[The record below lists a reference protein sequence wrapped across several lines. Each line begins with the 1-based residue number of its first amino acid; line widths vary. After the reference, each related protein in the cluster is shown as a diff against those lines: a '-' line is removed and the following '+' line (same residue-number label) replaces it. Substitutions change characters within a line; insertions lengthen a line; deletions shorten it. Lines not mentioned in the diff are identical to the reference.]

1 MCRYTV
7 TSGNLVL
14 LFVWDTVCH
23 LDFRS
28 LIKQSQG
35 NKWGFHPILVTS
47 FLVVFSNAVTKILC
61 NGLLIFH
68 FVLSF
73 LPFKRKTSY
82 RKSHN
87 PSEEKPKTKLP
98 KYVMSQA
105 DYFWRLYDINVCF
118 IKIRSKHSSNR
129 VYYEFLWNRRY
140 IRINWWNSN
149 AHCSWWCIHRKIDI
163 ILNPTNPQSRLLS
176 HTSIWDTLYLIS
188 YSNKRGAHSD
198 RHPRGPTKNI
208 SPLSLG
214 KYFDWC
220 DLTR

>member
-105 DYFWRLYDINVCF
+105 DCFWRLYDISYIEEF
-118 IKIRSKHSSNR
+118 IAYLLIKI
-129 VYYEFLWNRRY
+129 
-140 IRINWWNSN
+140 NSIKFKVFN
-149 AHCSWWCIHRKIDI
+149 IGLFIDNSGWFYPMCLGI
-163 ILNPTNPQSRLLS
+163 KK
-176 HTSIWDTLYLIS
+176 
-188 YSNKRGAHSD
+188 SNK
-198 RHPRGPTKNI
+198 
-208 SPLSLG
+208 
-214 KYFDWC
+214 
-220 DLTR
+220 TRPD